1 MANEVMIGNLGVAPA
16 DPKVA
21 VVEPDR
27 ATSRAISDAG
37 GILGQGVEGFQ
48 TGRTERA
55 MRQAAQGYDVAIRLA
70 EAGAKFDKDT
80 GAVINEQ
87 EIAEKI
93 DADLAAQIASVEE
106 TSALAF
112 SKIKAGIEQGRGAGG
127 NPYAGGVATASLYIE
142 NEIRKIA
149 ALTPGFEDVVRKTAR
164 DVLGFDPTGFG
175 IRNIL
180 QVPKKD
186 ESKENPRIK
195 EMREEAEARVWRAG
209 INGIN
214 LSMEDSLRQVTS
226 EDSRRTMKESLA
238 MEIETGSL
246 TSDAATTEYF
256 QTLANPMLNLL
267 EGTIA
272 AIDPDSGQTFG
283 NMNSA
288 DRTQLM
294 KNQQA
299 AMREQEYN
307 EAVAFARQAALS
319 NGGRLTNQDLT
330 RIREQVDRRWKGMDT
345 VIDTMSRAAYAER
358 WADELAKMAN
368 LQSWAVAP
376 LIKFLNEGFNESIGL
391 EFVKAMANT
400 GSNSQLKL
408 LIDRSDVL
416 SQITG
421 GGDASLMS
429 SLVGQ
434 TLNDVFNG
442 QMPVITGD
450 PAVDRD
456 TTQAIVADL
465 WKNSGNNPEGRKGIA
480 NQLTSVQ
487 PDMAY
492 AMFIADPAEFGKH
505 LSPEAWGTMRTKF
518 RTEVE
523 LYARSFSEELAQRM
537 DKARNPVGDLG
548 MTGDTRGNDY
558 QRLNAALTFIDNS
571 GFVRDPDGKVRFST
585 DLGAGGTTFDRL
597 RTLQSTALNPFN
609 NPITNV
615 VTAPAR
621 GALNI
626 AESGFNLFF
635 GDKLAEGATKRI
647 APLLVNDAMI
657 SKMNEGK
664 LVNLDEFNA
673 AFRRYAKT
681 LALEQQLE
689 VERERESI
697 NQFQFQR
704 VSTDRQTPEQFKEDQ
719 EKYVATLEGLL
730 EEQQRGNTEFF
741 GQRKQR

>member
-1 MANEVMIGNLGVAPA
+1 MANEVMIGNIGVAPA
-16 DPKVA
+16 DPRVA
-21 VVEPDR
+21 VSQPDR
-27 ATSRAISDAG
+27 AAANLISSAG
-37 GILGQGVEGFQ
+37 ELAGEAVQGYQ
-48 TGRTERA
+48 LGRTERA
-55 MRQAAQGYDVAIRLA
+55 MRQAAQGYDVASRLT
-70 EAGAKFDKDT
+70 EAGAKFDPET
-80 GAVINEQ
+80 GEVVNQQ

-93 DADLAAQIASVEE
+93 DADLAAQIAAVEE
-106 TSALAF
+106 TSSIAF
-112 SKIKAGIEQGRGAGG
+112 SKIKAGMEQGRGEGG

-180 QVPKKD
+180 QVPKQAD
-186 ESKENPRIK
+186 SNENPRIK
-195 EMREEAEARVWRAG
+195 GMREEAEARVWRANV
-209 INGIN
+209 NGIN
-214 LSMEDSLRQVTS
+214 LSMEDALRQVTA

-238 MEIETGSL
+238 MEIETGNL

-283 NMNSA
+283 NMNGA

-330 RIREQVDRRWKGMDT
+330 RIREQTDRRWQGMDT

-368 LQSWAVAP
+368 LQAWAVAP

-400 GSNSQLKL
+400 GSNSQLRL

-421 GGDASLMS
+421 GGDASLTS

-442 QMPVITGD
+442 QIPVITGD
-450 PAVDRD
+450 PVIDKD
-456 TTQAIVADL
+456 FTKEVVADL
-465 WKNSGNNPEGRKGIA
+465 WKNSGNNPEGRRQIA
-480 NQLTSVQ
+480 NELSSVQ
-487 PDMAY
+487 PEMAY
-492 AMFIADPAEFGKH
+492 AMFIADPSEFGKY
-505 LSPEAWGTMRTKF
+505 LSPESFKNMQTVF

-523 LYARSFSEELAQRM
+523 MYTRSFADELVQSL
-537 DKARNPVGDLG
+537 DTARNPVGEAG
-548 MTGDTRGNDY
+548 VTGDTRGNDY
-558 QRLNAALTFIDNS
+558 QRLNAALTSIDNS
-571 GFVRDPDGKVRFST
+571 GFVRGPDGKVRFST
-585 DLGAGGTTFDRL
+585 NLGGGDTVFDRA
-597 RTLQSTALNPFN
+597 RTLQSSALNPFGSSTVDKVLSI
-609 NPITNV
+609 P
-615 VTAPAR
+615 R
-621 GALNI
+621 GAINV
-626 AESGFNLFF
+626 AEAGYNLVL
-635 GDKLAEGATKRI
+635 GNRLAEGATKRI
-647 APLLVNDAMI
+647 APLLSNDAMI
-657 SKMNEGK
+657 SRMNDGK
-664 LVNLDEFNA
+664 LNNLDEFNT
-673 AFRRYAKT
+673 AFRRYAKAM
-681 LALEQQLE
+681 ALEQQLQ
-689 VERERESI
+689 VERERQSVNVPIYSRGTMTEPE
-697 NQFQFQR
+697 
-704 VSTDRQTPEQFKEDQ
+704 RQEQFETEQ
-719 EKYVATLEGLL
+719 QQYIETLEGLL
-730 EEQQRGNTEFF
+730 EAQQQGNAEFL
-741 GQRKQR
+741 GRRR